1 MVKPCPAHDSGH
13 CDNFLLSIQSRQA
26 DNCAGVCVASFLEAP
41 WPRELKL
48 SNFVVILNKDAMLE
62 AVPKNVTI
70 YLESNPNPNSL
81 KFVVNEMLVPESLS
95 FDFPDA
101 AHAAVSPL
109 ALELF
114 AYPFVDRVFFA
125 SNFVTVTKKEDVE
138 WLEIQN
144 TIKDHIKSF
153 LEAGKFILDIQESE
167 ESQPEEETETIKKIK
182 TILDEYIR
190 PAVEQDGGAITYH
203 SYHDG
208 IVKVKLQGSCS
219 GCPSSM
225 VTLKAGIENLFTR
238 MMPDE
243 VQSVEAF

>member
-1 MVKPCPAHDSGH
+1 
-13 CDNFLLSIQSRQA
+13 
-26 DNCAGVCVASFLEAP
+26 
-41 WPRELKL
+41 
-48 SNFVVILNKDAMLE
+48 MLQ
-62 AVPKNVTI
+62 AVPKNVHI

-101 AHAAVSPL
+101 ESASISPL
-109 ALELF
+109 AQELF
-114 AYPFVDRVFFA
+114 SYSFVDRVFFA
-125 SNFVTVTKKEDVE
+125 SNFVTVTKKGDVD

-144 TIKDHIKSF
+144 TIKNHIKKF
-153 LEAGKFILDIQESE
+153 LEEGKFILEMNEPEVS
-167 ESQPEEETETIKKIK
+167 PVEEETETIKKIK
-182 TILDEYIR
+182 TILEEYIR

-203 SYHDG
+203 SFQDG

-238 MMPDE
+238 MMPGE
-243 VQSVEAF
+243 IQAVEAL